1 MDDGSIQDT
10 HAVEEDIQRPAEESV
25 DVPPASDDAETVI
38 SIKGMSKA
46 YRIVQPTIIQKG
58 RKGSMISLKNH
69 TDYPIF
75 EKIDLEVKRGDILAI
90 LGRNG
95 CGKSTFLKIVS
106 GIIEPDEG
114 TVEVKGKVASILEL
128 SMGFHGDLTGRENII
143 LRSQFY
149 GIPRSYVLEH
159 LDRIIEYTDLGV
171 FIDNPVRT
179 YSSGMRSRLAFS
191 VMVNV
196 DADIFLIDEALST
209 GDMAFASKASEH
221 LKELVRSGKTVL
233 FTSHS
238 MGTIR
243 RTCNRAIWI
252 NEHRI
257 VMDGTASDVIDAYT
271 RSITESLEETEAL
284 AKGGSSV
291 AQYRLATF
299 YRDGNQVE
307 KDTEQYRYWLEQ
319 ASLREH
325 PMAMAELADILV
337 EEGDTERAMH
347 LYMLAAENGDF
358 DSRRKYAVMIGENI
372 GEVERMRGIM
382 KGLTESG
389 YPYDLFNYG
398 NLMYRSAMVPADYEE
413 AFRYVKEASDA
424 GWTEADFLLA
434 IMYRDGSGTDRSV
447 EIAEQY
453 FIKAGEAGHQRAMTV
468 LADMYN
474 EGKYLNRDPEKAFR
488 WYLASAQSGNPR
500 SQYQVATML
509 SHGIGVEKDENAAR
523 DWFVRYSN
531 SSLNEFRR
539 SAMDTLRARHK
550 DAATS
555 IELLKASSRSLHVQ
569 SMVSLA
575 SKYELGKDVKKNE
588 SAAVQL
594 LERASSA
601 GGSPRVNLGV
611 MYLEGTGVEKDEEKA
626 FALFKAAA
634 EYGDA
639 AGMYRLALMYKD
651 GIACEESQV
660 NYRMYMR
667 MAAERGNRDAKL
679 IVNKWDGR
687 IERRKAK
694 KS

>member
-1 MDDGSIQDT
+1 MDGDFIQDT
-10 HAVEEDIQRPAEESV
+10 RTDVAERGHPDERT
-25 DVPPASDDAETVI
+25 DVPRASEDAETVI
-38 SIKGMSKA
+38 TVKGMSKA
-46 YRIVQPTIIQKG
+46 YRIVQPQLLKKG
-58 RKGSMISLKNH
+58 KISLKDH

-75 EKIDLEVKRGDILAI
+75 ENIDLEVKRGDILAI
-90 LGRNG
+90 IGRNG

-106 GIIEPDEG
+106 GIIEPDRG
-114 TVEVKGKVASILEL
+114 TVEVKGKIASILEL

-149 GIPRSYVLEH
+149 GIPRGYVLEH
-159 LDRIIEYTDLGV
+159 LDEIIEYTELGV

-243 RTCNRAIWI
+243 RMCNRAVWI
-252 NEHRI
+252 SDRRI
-257 VMDGTASDVIDAYT
+257 VMDGSASDVIDAYT
-271 RSITESLEETEAL
+271 RSITESLEETQIL

-299 YRDGNQVE
+299 YRDGHQVE
-307 KDTEQYRYWLEQ
+307 KDAGQYRYWLEQ
-319 ASLREH
+319 AALREH

-337 EEGDTERAMH
+337 HEGDAERAMA
-347 LYMLAAENGDF
+347 LYGSAAENGDF
-358 DSRRKYAVMIGENI
+358 DSRRKYSVMIG
-372 GEVERMRGIM
+372 GTQKEVEDLRGIL
-382 KGLTESG
+382 KGLTASG

-398 NLMYRSAMVPADYEE
+398 NLMYRSAAVPSDYEE
-413 AFRYVKEASDA
+413 AFRYVKEASDK

-434 IMYRDGSGTDRSV
+434 LMYRDGSGTERSV
-447 EIAEQY
+447 EMAEAY
-453 FIKAGEAGHQRAMTV
+453 LTKAAEAGHQRAMTI

-474 EGKYLNRDPEKAFR
+474 EGKYLSRDPEKAFR
-488 WYLASAQSGNPR
+488 WYLESARSGNPR
-500 SQYQVATML
+500 SQYQVASML
-509 SHGIGVEKDENAAR
+509 SAGIGTEKDPKASKE
-523 DWFVRYSN
+523 WFARYSS

-539 SAMDTLRARHK
+539 SAMDTLKARGP
-550 DAATS
+550 DAETS
-555 IELLKASSRSLHVQ
+555 MVLLKASSRSLHTQ
-569 SMVSLA
+569 SMMALA
-575 SKYELGKDVKKNE
+575 SRYEEGRDVKRNE
-588 SAAVQL
+588 SAAAQL
-594 LERASSA
+594 LERASAS
-601 GGSPRVNLGV
+601 GGAPRTRLGI
-611 MYLEGTGVEKDEEKA
+611 MYLEGIGVEKDAGKA
-626 FALFKAAA
+626 FSLFRSAAQF
-634 EYGDA
+634 GDA

-667 MAAERGNRDAKL
+667 MAAERGNHDAKL